1 MKTTQALIVAAL
13 MAGSHQASALIN
25 DSKYGDPGELFISVW
40 DEAGAK
46 SFYKDLGI
54 SMTDFMEGKSC
65 FQGDFSAD
73 PNWSGFGGAQN
84 LVYNIAAVNSLVR
97 DPAGNPVNITKW
109 GYLATS
115 SAGGSIF
122 NASWSAIDNTRQK
135 IQGYI
140 GNLNVSPFTNAPGQA
155 AENKSGVFQATGLGY
170 HGNPSWGASMG
181 RSVSGNTEGTPGK
194 GLEFYFVNNSNGE
207 NSGKQVTKMG
217 EWNFNGGKLSYSGTG
232 TSTVC
237 GGGQTGG
244 FTLTVNKSGNGAGTV
259 TSAPAGISC
268 GSTCAYEFAKGT
280 KVTLTAAPDSGS
292 TFSGW
297 SGAGCSGTNTCNVTL
312 NAAASVQANFT
323 VGGGADGSI
332 KLSAPTLWKAKQAQN
347 INWSASGVSDKSL
360 VRVSFSK
367 NGGIKFATLRNVKVT
382 KGLTSWKPTK
392 ANATTTGVLKACVKP
407 DPKKNVWVCDE
418 VRGVEVQR

>member
-1 MKTTQALIVAAL
+1 MKKTQALIVAAL
-13 MAGSHQASALIN
+13 MAGSYQASALIN
-25 DSKYGDPGELFISVW
+25 DSKFGDPGELFISVW

-54 SMTDFMEGKSC
+54 TMTDFMEGKSC

-84 LVYNIAAVNSLVR
+84 LVFNIAAVNSLVR
-97 DPAGNPVNITKW
+97 DQAGNPVNITKW

-115 SAGGSIF
+115 GVGSSIF

-170 HGNPSWGASMG
+170 HGSLSWGASMG
-181 RSVSGNTEGTPGK
+181 RSVGGSTEGTPGK
-194 GLEFYFVNNSNGE
+194 ALEFYFVNNSNGE
-207 NSGKQVTKMG
+207 NSGKQVTKLG
-217 EWNFNGGKLSYSGTG
+217 EWNLNGGKLSYSGTG

-244 FTLTVNKSGNGAGTV
+244 FTLAVSKTGNGAGTV

-268 GSTCAYEFAKGT
+268 GSTCSYEFAKGT

-297 SGAGCSGTNTCNVTL
+297 SGAGCSGTQTCSVTL

-323 VGGGADGSI
+323 VGGSADGSI
-332 KLSAPTLWKAKQAQN
+332 KLSAPTLWKAKQTQN

-360 VRVSFSK
+360 VKVSFSK
-367 NGGIKFATLRNVKVT
+367 NGGIKYATLKNVKVT
-382 KGLTSWKPTK
+382 KGLVAWKPTK
-392 ANATTTGVLKACVKP
+392 AQATTTGVLKACVKP

-418 VRGVEVQR
+418 VRGVEVQK

>member
-1 MKTTQALIVAAL
+1 MKKTQALIVAAL
-13 MAGSHQASALIN
+13 MAGSYQASALIN
-25 DSKYGDPGELFISVW
+25 DSKFGDPGELFISVW

-54 SMTDFMEGKSC
+54 TMTDFMEGKSC

-84 LVYNIAAVNSLVR
+84 LVFNIAAVNSLVR
-97 DPAGNPVNITKW
+97 DQAGNPVNITKW

-115 SAGGSIF
+115 GVGSSIF

-170 HGNPSWGASMG
+170 HGSPSWGASMG
-181 RSVSGNTEGTPGK
+181 RSVGGSTEGTPGK

-207 NSGKQVTKMG
+207 NSGKQVTKLG

-244 FTLTVNKSGNGAGTV
+244 FTLAVSKTGNGAGTV

-268 GSTCAYEFAKGT
+268 GSTCSYEFAKGT

-297 SGAGCSGTNTCNVTL
+297 SGAGCSGAKTCSVTL

-323 VGGGADGSI
+323 VGGGAEGSI
-332 KLSAPTLWKAKQAQN
+332 KLTAPTLWKAKQAQN

-382 KGLTSWKPTK
+382 TGLTSWKPTK
-392 ANATTTGVLKACVKP
+392 AQATTTGVLKACVKP

-418 VRGVEVQR
+418 VRGVEVQK